1 MKKAAGLIITSI
13 LSIVFMTNTTF
24 AQFKLPPKKKANNP
38 AANNAGNTGSNVANN
53 PDSSIVAPPPV
64 ETAPASTQSAATYD
78 PNAKPVKRYDTS
90 NVGGFNSIKK
100 VSLRANSVFSAE
112 KNKKKSMLERTPLPY
127 QKLREEDAIFS
138 EYVWEE
144 IDGREKLNRPF
155 TYQGYDDSGDQR
167 FFALIMKSIE
177 KEDIVAFDA
186 EDDRFTTPLSVDE
199 VQASMRGR
207 LDTLEV
213 QNVNNPNIM
222 DTVITFDASLAPKTD
237 SIFTFRIKEQYIF
250 DNKTSRMYCR
260 IIGIAP
266 IANMSYKGKNF
277 QKTLFWIY
285 YPDFR
290 PILAKHEVYNPKN
303 FTTRMTWEELFES
316 RYFNGHIVKST
327 IDNYNDLYLKD
338 LYKDP
343 IKRLEAGEKIRQR
356 IFTFEQDRWV
366 Y

>member
-1 MKKAAGLIITSI
+1 MKNGALIFIISFACAF
-13 LSIVFMTNTTF
+13 SMTIPTYG
-24 AQFKLPPKKKANNP
+24 QFKLPPKKKANN
-38 AANNAGNTGSNVANN
+38 AGTTNNTI
-53 PDSSIVAPPPV
+53 DSTNLAPVNIKPV
-64 ETAPASTQSAATYD
+64 EQAPVAAEVTYD
-78 PNAKPVKRYDTS
+78 PNAKSIIKYDTTD
-90 NVGGFNSIKK
+90 VGGYNANKK
-100 VSLRANSVFSAE
+100 VSLRLNSAFSTE
-112 KNKKKSMLERTPLPY
+112 KSKKKSILERTPLPY

-177 KEDIVAFDA
+177 KGDIAAFSA
-186 EDDRFTTPLSVDE
+186 DDEMFTTPIEIDE
-199 VQASMRGR
+199 LNAKLKGT
-207 LDTLEV
+207 LDTLV
-213 QNVNNPNIM
+213 YPNKSNPNIN
-222 DTVITFDASLAPKTD
+222 DTTFYYNKDLSVKND
-237 SIFTFRIKEQYIF
+237 SIYTFKIKEQYIF

-266 IANMSYKGKNF
+266 IASISIKGADAFK
-277 QKTLFWIY
+277 QTLFWIY

-316 RYFNGHIVKST
+316 RYFNGRIVKST
-327 IDNYNDLYLKD
+327 IDNYNNLELKD
-338 LYKDP
+338 LYKNP